1 MLRFITEVELGV
13 INIEDKDSAG
23 QELNVKHRAAL
34 EPLAFTLFRD
44 VKSGAVP
51 TQGGVGLQ
59 SKPNPRSCQQ
69 VSQRS
74 STARLLQGSQTG
86 NC

>member
-34 EPLAFTLFRD
+34 EPLVFTLFRD

-51 TQGGVGLQ
+51 TQGGVLVFNQ
-59 SKPNPRSCQQ
+59 KPNPRSCKQ
-69 VSQRS
+69 VSQGVQLRDS
-74 STARLLQGSQTG
+74 SKES
-86 NC
+86 NW